1 MAKKRKY
8 TFIDLFAGCGG
19 LSEGFYRQGFKA
31 LAHVEIDHYAC
42 ETLKT
47 RMYYY
52 GYKDYN
58 REVVEHDITADDI
71 MERVQH
77 AVNGREV
84 DIIIG
89 GPPCQAYSS
98 LGRARDENGMKN
110 DPRNYLFESYVR
122 ILEHFR
128 PKFFIFENVLGLL
141 TAHVDGMHIV
151 HKIFA
156 ELGNMYKVKYDPQM
170 LVFNTAN
177 YGVPQMR
184 KRVIIIGV
192 RKDLDID
199 VEDVYASITKTHFDP
214 EMPKEERR
222 RLRRYVTV
230 ADAIDELPPV
240 APGRGERKQEFQYS
254 LKNPF
259 LRKIGSPKNK
269 YLLDHVARQHNEAD
283 RERYRM
289 MSRNHWT
296 FEELL
301 ANREDLRHENARLFG
316 NSYVV
321 QWWDLPSKTI
331 IAHLYKDGN
340 QFIHPDAEQART
352 LTVREAAR
360 LQSFPDDF
368 VFEGSRTE
376 QYKQIG
382 NAVPPLFAE
391 ALAKAMKKNLKEVEK
406 KHDIQSSK

>member
-1 MAKKRKY
+1 
-8 TFIDLFAGCGG
+8 
-19 LSEGFYRQGFKA
+19 
-31 LAHVEIDHYAC
+31 
-42 ETLKT
+42 
-47 RMYYY
+47 
-52 GYKDYN
+52 
-58 REVVEHDITADDI
+58 
-71 MERVQH
+71 
-77 AVNGREV
+77 
-84 DIIIG
+84 
-89 GPPCQAYSS
+89 
-98 LGRARDENGMKN
+98 MKN

-214 EMPKEERR
+214 EMPKEERK